1 MRRLLLSNRCR
12 LALSGVLAVTAFA
25 ALLWAWPSPA
35 PPPLQADRQMPPV
48 TFRVE
53 INYVEVDATVVDRKG
68 DFVDSLQASDFQVF
82 EDGKPQAIS
91 SFGLVKIPLERA
103 EAPLFARQPI
113 EPDVQSNARP
123 FDGRVYLIVLDGLH
137 TDPLHTPWVRSAAK
151 KFIQNSLG
159 ANDVA
164 AVVSTQG
171 SAAQDFT
178 GNKRLLLAA
187 VDRFMGSALASATLN
202 KIDDYNRNRGMG
214 TAATTAPRDAD
225 DMQRAFNAS
234 TTLRSIRQLSDF
246 MSGVRGRRK
255 ALVLFSEG
263 IDYDITD
270 VIGNQGASSVIDDSR
285 DAIGAAT
292 RSNVSIYSV
301 DPRGLSA
308 DLGFD
313 AGTAGPPIDADPT
326 LKLDSTGMMNELR
339 LQRDSLRVLAE
350 ETGGF
355 AVVNSN
361 DFASAFE
368 RIQKDN
374 SSYYVLGYYPTNE
387 RRDGKFRKIDVKVNR
402 PGVEIRSRRGYMAP
416 RGKAAAAPT
425 IDAKEGT
432 PPVLRELLSSPLP
445 IPGLRISATA
455 AAFKGTGGVASI
467 NLVVQADGRDLSF
480 TEKEGKFEETLDM
493 AVIAV
498 DESGGKPK
506 GGLNHLL
513 NMPLMPATYQQV
525 ARNGL
530 RITSRMDLPPGH
542 YQLRIGVVETNGKR
556 AGSVHLDLDV
566 PDFSSEPLMM
576 SGVVLTSAL
585 AGQVR
590 TAVGNP
596 NDELRK
602 ALPGPPTVSRE
613 FRSGEEL
620 ALVAEVY
627 DNQGRAPHTVDIT
640 TSLLADDGREVY
652 KHEDQ
657 RSSAELGGTN
667 GGYGHTARIP
677 LQGVAPGLYVVKVE
691 ARSRLGKSP
700 SVSREIQIRVV
711 R

>member
-1 MRRLLLSNRCR
+1 MRRLLLSNRWR
-12 LALSGVLAVTAFA
+12 LVLSVVVAVA
-25 ALLWAWPSPA
+25 ALAAALRASQSPA
-35 PPPLQADRQMPPV
+35 PPPQADRQMPPL

-53 INYVEVDATVVDRKG
+53 INYVEVDATVVDKKG
-68 DFVDSLQASDFQVF
+68 DFVDNLQASDFQVL
-82 EDGKPQAIS
+82 EDGKPQTIS
-91 SFGLVKIPLERA
+91 SFGLVKIPVERA
-103 EAPLFARQPI
+103 DMPLYARQPI

-137 TDPLHTPWVRSAAK
+137 TDPVHTPWVRNAAK
-151 KFIQNSLG
+151 KFIENALG

-164 AVVSTQG
+164 AIVSTQG

-178 GNKRLLLAA
+178 GSKRLLLAA

-202 KIDDYNRNRGMG
+202 KIDDYNRNQGMG
-214 TAATTAPRDAD
+214 MAATTAPRDVD
-225 DMQRAFNAS
+225 DLHRSFNAS
-234 TTLRSIRQLSDF
+234 ATLKTIRQLADF

-292 RSNVSIYSV
+292 RANVSIYSV

-313 AGTAGPPIDADPT
+313 ASMTGPPIDADPT
-326 LKLDSTGMMNELR
+326 LKLDSTGLMNELR
-339 LQRDSLRVLAE
+339 LERDSLRVLAD

-361 DFASAFE
+361 DFASAFD
-368 RIQKDN
+368 RIQRDN
-374 SSYYVLGYYPTNE
+374 SAYYVLGYYPTND

-402 PGVEIRSRRGYMAP
+402 PGAEIRFRRGYMAP
-416 RGKAAAAPT
+416 RGKAAAAPAV
-425 IDAKEGT
+425 DAQEGT
-432 PPVLRELLSSPLP
+432 PPVLRELLNSPLP
-445 IPGLRISATA
+445 IPGLRITATA
-455 AAFKGTGGVASI
+455 AAFKGTGANASI

-480 TEKEGKFEETLDM
+480 KEKDGKFEESLDM

-498 DESGGKPK
+498 DESAGKSK

-513 NMPLMPATYQQV
+513 NMPLLPATYQQV

-556 AGSVHLDLDV
+556 AGSVHLDLEV
-566 PDFSSEPLMM
+566 PDFRSEPLMM
-576 SGVVLTSAL
+576 SGIVLTSAL

-627 DNQGRAPHTVDIT
+627 DNEGKAPHTVDIT
-640 TSLLADDGREVY
+640 TSLLSDDGREVY

-657 RSSAELGGTN
+657 RSSGELGGAK
-667 GGYGHTARIP
+667 GGYGHTALIP
-677 LQGVAPGLYVVKVE
+677 LRGVAPGLYVVKVE
-691 ARSRLGKSP
+691 ARSRLGKGP
-700 SVSREIQIRVV
+700 TVSREILIRVV
-711 R
+711 P